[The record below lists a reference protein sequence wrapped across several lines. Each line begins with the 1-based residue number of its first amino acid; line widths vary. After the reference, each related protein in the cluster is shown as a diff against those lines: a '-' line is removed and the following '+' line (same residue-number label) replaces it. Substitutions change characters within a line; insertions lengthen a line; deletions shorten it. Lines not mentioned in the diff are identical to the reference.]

1 MFCNKG
7 RIKIS
12 SFFLFFSPKMGKTD
26 CWLPTDHLL
35 AMLSAVRCLCRKMSG
50 RFFIFC
56 TKSKKLCTKNIWNPA
71 GFQKPFVVYAENVE
85 ETPPKFS
92 ILSRKTYL
100 CKINRTNRL

>member
-26 CWLPTDHLL
+26 CWLPTERLL

-56 TKSKKLCTKNIWNPA
+56 TKSKKLCTKKYSEP
-71 GFQKPFVVYAENVE
+71 GRLS
-85 ETPPKFS
+85 ETVRCVCGK
-92 ILSRKTYL
+92 
-100 CKINRTNRL
+100 C

>member
-26 CWLPTDHLL
+26 CWLPTERLL

-56 TKSKKLCTKNIWNPA
+56 TKSKKTLYKKYSEP
-71 GFQKPFVVYAENVE
+71 GRLS
-85 ETPPKFS
+85 ETVRCVCGK
-92 ILSRKTYL
+92 
-100 CKINRTNRL
+100 C

>member
-12 SFFLFFSPKMGKTD
+12 SFSLFSRRRWGKQIAG
-26 CWLPTDHLL
+26 CRRKRLL

-50 RFFIFC
+50 RFLFLY
-56 TKSKKLCTKNIWNPA
+56 KSKKLCTKNIWNSA

-85 ETPPKFS
+85 ETLSKFS

>member
-12 SFFLFFSPKMGKTD
+12 SFFFLSPKMGKTNRL
-26 CWLPTDHLL
+26 LPKKIVL
-35 AMLSAVRCLCRKMSG
+35 AMLSAVRRLSRKMSG

-56 TKSKKLCTKNIWNPA
+56 TKSKKLCTKNIRNPA
-71 GFQKPFVVYAENVE
+71 GFQEPFIVYAENVE